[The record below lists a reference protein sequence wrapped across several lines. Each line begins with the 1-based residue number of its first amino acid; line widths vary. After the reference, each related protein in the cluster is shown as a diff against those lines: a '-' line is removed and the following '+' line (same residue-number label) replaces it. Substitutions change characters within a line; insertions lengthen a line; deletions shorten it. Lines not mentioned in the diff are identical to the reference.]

1 MLVEKLVRDVYPN
14 LLPYKMQLADLTVE
28 EMRQELG
35 QTTIYKLSFNES
47 PLGPSPKAKE
57 AMKEA
62 VEQLNLY
69 PNSTGDALQ
78 KKLASKEGVSKDNII
93 LSNGA
98 DEMIVL
104 IAQTFLNP
112 KDEVIIPK
120 VTFVQ
125 YLASTQ
131 LAGATP
137 IFTPMK
143 DDLGIDLDAIL
154 ESITAR
160 TKLIFLCNPNN
171 PTGKGIP
178 QSELEVFFAKL
189 PDHVL
194 VVMDEA

>member
-1 MLVEKLVRDVYPN
+1 MIVEKLVRDVYTN
-14 LLPYKMQLADLTVE
+14 LLPYKMKLADLPVE
-28 EMRQELG
+28 DMRKELG
-35 QTTIYKLSFNES
+35 KSTIYKLSFNES
-47 PLGPSPKAKE
+47 PLGPSPKAKV

-69 PNSTGDALQ
+69 PSSTGEALQ
-78 KKLASKEGVSKDNII
+78 EKLATKEGVSKDHII

-112 KDEVIIPK
+112 TDEVIIPK

-143 DDLGIDLDAIL
+143 EDLGIDLDAIL
-154 ESITAR
+154 ESITPK
-160 TKLIFLCNPNN
+160 TKLILSFIHYN
-171 PTGKGIP
+171 KDMIW
-178 QSELEVFFAKL
+178 
-189 PDHVL
+189 
-194 VVMDEA
+194 